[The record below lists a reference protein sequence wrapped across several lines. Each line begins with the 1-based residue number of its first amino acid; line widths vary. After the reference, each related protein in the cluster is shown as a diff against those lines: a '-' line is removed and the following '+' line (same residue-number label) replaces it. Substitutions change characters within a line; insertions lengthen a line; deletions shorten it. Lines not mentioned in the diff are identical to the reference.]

1 MKRITVFILMILFIG
16 QIFITAQENKLVSEQ
31 LDNQGKVY
39 DKQILE
45 LNSNIQKKISETG
58 ILTNENIKVLP
69 YQTQF
74 RVGPDKEKPQYLEII
89 KHTYIRSSQFGRDY
103 IGVEEKIMRIYT
115 DGNSVSKT
123 ETIISTKNYNSLE
136 SEVVTVI
143 DPSPMTED
151 NDDIIFTHE
160 VNKKKLIEEKK
171 LGDIKNT
178 LAQPLRNEIKMQFII
193 PNLSILL
200 NSIVFIS
207 EASLKGFGDSDDLM
221 LDFLKKSTLY

>member
-1 MKRITVFILMILFIG
+1 MKRIIAFILIVFFIG
-16 QIFITAQENKLVSEQ
+16 QIFTIAQENRLVSEQ
-31 LDNQGKVY
+31 LDNQGKTY

-45 LNSNIQKKISETG
+45 INTSIQKKISETG
-58 ILTNENIKVLP
+58 ILTNENIRVLP

-74 RVGPDKEKPQYLEII
+74 RVGPDREKPQYLEII

-103 IGVEEKIMRIYT
+103 IGVEEKTLRIHT
-115 DGNSVSKT
+115 DGNSVSKI

-136 SEVVTVI
+136 EEVVTVI
-143 DPSPMTED
+143 DPSPLTED
-151 NDDIIFTHE
+151 SDDMIFTHE
-160 VNKKKLIEEKK
+160 INRKKLIDQKK
-171 LGDIKNT
+171 LGDVKNT

-207 EASLKGFGDSDDLM
+207 EASQKGFGDSDDIM

>member
-1 MKRITVFILMILFIG
+1 MKRITVFILMILFTG

-58 ILTNENIKVLP
+58 ILTNENIRVLP

-74 RVGPDKEKPQYLEII
+74 RVGPDREKPQYLEII

-103 IGVEEKIMRIYT
+103 IGVEEKTMRIYT

-136 SEVVTVI
+136 SEVVTVV

>member
-1 MKRITVFILMILFIG
+1 MKRIIAFILIVFFTG
-16 QIFITAQENKLVSEQ
+16 QIFTIAQENRLVSEQ
-31 LDNQGKVY
+31 LDNQGKTY

-45 LNSNIQKKISETG
+45 INTSIQKKISETG
-58 ILTNENIKVLP
+58 ILTNENIRVLP

-74 RVGPDKEKPQYLEII
+74 RVGPDREKPQYLEII

>member
-1 MKRITVFILMILFIG
+1 MKRIIVFILMIFFAG
-16 QIFITAQENKLVSEQ
+16 QIFITAQENRLVSEQ

-39 DKQILE
+39 DRQILE
-45 LNSNIQKKISETG
+45 LNSSIQKKISETG

-74 RVGPDKEKPQYLEII
+74 RVGPDREKPQYLEII

-103 IGVEEKIMRIYT
+103 IGVEEKTLRIHT
-115 DGNSVSKT
+115 DGNNVSKV
-123 ETIISTKNYNSLE
+123 ETIVLTKNYNSLE
-136 SEVVTVI
+136 EEIVTVV

-151 NDDIIFTHE
+151 TDDITFTHE
-160 VNKKKLIEEKK
+160 VNKKKLVEEKK

-178 LAQPLRNEIKMQFII
+178 LAQPLRNEIKMQFIV

-207 EASLKGFGDSDDLM
+207 EASQKGFGDSDDIM

>member
-1 MKRITVFILMILFIG
+1 M
-16 QIFITAQENKLVSEQ
+16 
-31 LDNQGKVY
+31 
-39 DKQILE
+39 
-45 LNSNIQKKISETG
+45 
-58 ILTNENIKVLP
+58 
-69 YQTQF
+69 
-74 RVGPDKEKPQYLEII
+74 GPDKEKPQYLEII

>member
-1 MKRITVFILMILFIG
+1 MKRIIAFILIVFFTG
-16 QIFITAQENKLVSEQ
+16 QIFTIAQENRLVSEQ
-31 LDNQGKVY
+31 LDNQGKTY

-45 LNSNIQKKISETG
+45 INTSIQKKISETG
-58 ILTNENIKVLP
+58 ILTNENIRVLP

-74 RVGPDKEKPQYLEII
+74 RVGPDREKPQYLEII

-103 IGVEEKIMRIYT
+103 IGVEEKTLRIHT
-115 DGNSVSKT
+115 DGNSVSKI

-136 SEVVTVI
+136 EEVVTVI
-143 DPSPMTED
+143 DPSPLTED
-151 NDDIIFTHE
+151 SDDMIFTHE
-160 VNKKKLIEEKK
+160 INRKKLIDQKK
-171 LGDIKNT
+171 LGDVKNT

-207 EASLKGFGDSDDLM
+207 EASQKGFGDSDDIM

>member
-1 MKRITVFILMILFIG
+1 MNRIIAFILIVFFIG
-16 QIFITAQENKLVSEQ
+16 QIFTIAQENRLVSEQ
-31 LDNQGKVY
+31 LDNQGKTY

-45 LNSNIQKKISETG
+45 INTSIQKKISETG
-58 ILTNENIKVLP
+58 ILTNENIRVLP

-74 RVGPDKEKPQYLEII
+74 RVGPDREKPQYLEII

-103 IGVEEKIMRIYT
+103 IGVEEKTLRIHT
-115 DGNSVSKT
+115 DGNSVSKI

-136 SEVVTVI
+136 EEVVTVI
-143 DPSPMTED
+143 DPSPLTED
-151 NDDIIFTHE
+151 SDDMIFTHE
-160 VNKKKLIEEKK
+160 INRKKLIDQKK
-171 LGDIKNT
+171 LGDVKNT

-207 EASLKGFGDSDDLM
+207 EASQKGFGDSDDIM

>member
-1 MKRITVFILMILFIG
+1 MKRIIAFILIVFFTG
-16 QIFITAQENKLVSEQ
+16 QIFTIAQENRLVSEQ
-31 LDNQGKVY
+31 LDNQGKTY

-45 LNSNIQKKISETG
+45 INTSIQKKISETG
-58 ILTNENIKVLP
+58 ILTNENIRVLP

-74 RVGPDKEKPQYLEII
+74 RVGPDREKPQYLEII

-103 IGVEEKIMRIYT
+103 IGVEEKTLRIHT
-115 DGNSVSKT
+115 DGNSVSKI

-136 SEVVTVI
+136 EEVVTVI
-143 DPSPMTED
+143 DPSPLTED
-151 NDDIIFTHE
+151 SDDMIFTHE
-160 VNKKKLIEEKK
+160 VNRKKLIDQKK
-171 LGDIKNT
+171 LGDVKNT

-207 EASLKGFGDSDDLM
+207 EASQKGFGDSDDIM